1 MRAFPMAVVVLALAA
16 CASQGN
22 AVRTAPGGPT
32 LFDRPWVWS
41 DEAGQP
47 VRLAQ
52 WAGSTLV
59 LSAFFTSCGRTCPL
73 TVEKLR
79 RVEEA
84 YRAAG
89 RRAEFV
95 LVTIDPGTD
104 DPQALA
110 RYKREHHLPDAWHLL
125 RGSAAQTED
134 LTDLLD
140 VHVLELTDHR
150 VHSARIVV
158 FDGRGAAALSF
169 SCCNFDEAQAVF
181 PM

>member
-1 MRAFPMAVVVLALAA
+1 MRSFPVLVLVVVAAA
-16 CASQGN
+16 CASQETVLR
-22 AVRTAPGGPT
+22 APPGGPS
-32 LFDRPWVWS
+32 LFDRPWAWT
-41 DEAGQP
+41 DETGQA
-47 VRLAQ
+47 VQLSG

-59 LSAFFTSCGRTCPL
+59 VSAFFTSCGRTCPL

-79 RVEEA
+79 GVEEA

-89 RRAEFV
+89 RQAEFV
-95 LVTIDPGTD
+95 LITIDPGTD
-104 DPQALA
+104 DPGALA

-125 RGSAAQTED
+125 RGSAAQTEA

-140 VHVLELTDHR
+140 VHVLELSDHR

-169 SCCNFDEAQAVF
+169 SCCNFDAAQAVL
-181 PM
+181 